1 MLCRERCFWKR
12 FGICILTLRPT
23 SLMFTL
29 GACVGRWTASRHIR
43 SSTPYAASGFPFVL
57 LAKTLRSTTFK
68 LALIS
73 IGVFGALVFALFG
86 YVYWST
92 TTFVLSRSDSVIEA
106 EQAMLRNIYDTSG
119 RDDVVRAIDQHKAAA
134 RLEGGVYLLANES
147 FAPVAGNL
155 EEWPSALRGANKW
168 GEFKSAGLD
177 PKAGTDQSLFRAK
190 WETLPDGFHLLV
202 GRDISDL
209 GRFADGIYAALAF
222 TILLIFALAAVASV
236 SVTRRTVGRIE
247 SINAI
252 SRSIMESGLGRR
264 IPLRGTQDEWDH
276 LAQNLNSMLERIE
289 VAEVKQV
296 SENVA
301 HDLRTPLTRMRG
313 RLEKAGIDK
322 SVTDQ
327 DQSLISETIADLDD
341 VLRMFSSLTRIS
353 QVEATDRKVA
363 FRTVNL
369 VEIATGVAELFD
381 AAAESKGGRVEVI
394 GDKSVRI
401 SADRDLLFDAISN
414 LVDNAIKHGREGC
427 IVIVGVEQ
435 KDSEA
440 VLSISD
446 DGSGIPPDE
455 FEHVFKRFYRLERS
469 RSMPGN
475 GLGLSLVAA
484 VARLHG
490 ARIALSDNRP
500 GLKVELQFLLLD
512 GVRGNNRERASGV
525 ARKE

>member
-1 MLCRERCFWKR
+1 
-12 FGICILTLRPT
+12 
-23 SLMFTL
+23 
-29 GACVGRWTASRHIR
+29 
-43 SSTPYAASGFPFVL
+43 VL

-168 GEFKSAGLD
+168 GEFKSAGLI

-289 VAEVKQV
+289 GLMAEVKQV
-296 SENVA
+296 TDNVA
-301 HDLRTPLTRMRG
+301 HDLRTPLTRVRG
-313 RLEKAGIDK
+313 RLEKASIERGAADH
-322 SVTDQ
+322 
-327 DQSLISETIADLDD
+327 DQSLITETIADLDD

-353 QVEATDRKVA
+353 QVEATSQKIA
-363 FRTVNL
+363 FRTVNPH
-369 VEIATGVAELFD
+369 EIATAVGDLFD
-381 AAAESKGGRVEVI
+381 AAAESRGGRVEVI

-401 SADRDLLFDAISN
+401 SANRDLLFDALSN
-414 LVDNAIKHGREGC
+414 LVDNAIKHGRDGGV
-427 IVIVGVEQ
+427 VIVSVDQ
-435 KDSEA
+435 KDGGA
-440 VLSISD
+440 ILSIAD
-446 DGSGIPPDE
+446 DGPGIPPDE

-469 RSMPGN
+469 RSTPGN

-484 VARLHG
+484 VVRLHG
-490 ARIALSDNRP
+490 ADVALSDNGP
-500 GLKVELQFLLLD
+500 GLKVELRFPLLD
-512 GVRGNNRERASGV
+512 EAV
-525 ARKE
+525 